1 MERARAFAPPA
12 GRSRGECGS
21 GIALTRSPA
30 RPKIGAVH
38 RGGGE
43 TSGSSSLGKQDRRAG
58 DEIVPMHP
66 RWERI
71 LRGESAYARFQRM
84 YRTAFALVPSPWR
97 CKFYDAPFKGPV
109 AGTLKWWSGAH
120 PPARARSASLSRF
133 GGSATRVLRQ
143 GPVERN
149 RVTRAP
155 ARTSAVLVQGPDTG
169 VDAEP
174 AVAAPLVRVDI
185 AVVSAGLSRRASGD
199 DGGVAVDVH
208 RHLIDGE

>member
-71 LRGESAYARFQRM
+71 LRGESAYAQFQRM

-97 CKFYDAPFKGPV
+97 CKFYTRRSRDRSPERS
-109 AGTLKWWSGAH
+109 SGG
-120 PPARARSASLSRF
+120 RARTRQLALEVRRCRCLAEVRRPRLTEFCRNALPLDPGS
-133 GGSATRVLRQ
+133 SATGRGSEL
-143 GPVERN
+143 
-149 RVTRAP
+149 
-155 ARTSAVLVQGPDTG
+155 TG
-169 VDAEP
+169 E
-174 AVAAPLVRVDI
+174 
-185 AVVSAGLSRRASGD
+185 RRASEG
-199 DGGVAVDVH
+199 
-208 RHLIDGE
+208 

>member
-71 LRGESAYARFQRM
+71 LRGESAYAS
-84 YRTAFALVPSPWR
+84 VPAHVPDGVRIGSE
-97 CKFYDAPFKGPV
+97 PV
-109 AGTLKWWSGAH
+109 AVQVLQRAVQGTG
-120 PPARARSASLSRF
+120 R
-133 GGSATRVLRQ
+133 
-143 GPVERN
+143 RN
-149 RVTRAP
+149 AQVVVGRAP
-155 ARTSAVLVQGPDTG
+155 ASSRSKCV
-169 VDAEP
+169 
-174 AVAAPLVRVDI
+174 AVAFWRNRDNRVRV
-185 AVVSAGLSRRASGD
+185 GLRFSFFPRRG
-199 DGGVAVDVH
+199 
-208 RHLIDGE
+208 

>member
-71 LRGESAYARFQRM
+71 LRGESAYAS
-84 YRTAFALVPSPWR
+84 VPAHVPDGVRIGSE
-97 CKFYDAPFKGPV
+97 PV
-109 AGTLKWWSGAH
+109 AVQVLQRAVQGTG
-120 PPARARSASLSRF
+120 R
-133 GGSATRVLRQ
+133 
-143 GPVERN
+143 RN
-149 RVTRAP
+149 AQVVVGRAP
-155 ARTSAVLVQGPDTG
+155 ASSRSKCV
-169 VDAEP
+169 
-174 AVAAPLVRVDI
+174 AVAFWRNRDNRVRVWLRFSFFR
-185 AVVSAGLSRRASGD
+185 V
-199 DGGVAVDVH
+199 GVEPDLVA
-208 RHLIDGE
+208 